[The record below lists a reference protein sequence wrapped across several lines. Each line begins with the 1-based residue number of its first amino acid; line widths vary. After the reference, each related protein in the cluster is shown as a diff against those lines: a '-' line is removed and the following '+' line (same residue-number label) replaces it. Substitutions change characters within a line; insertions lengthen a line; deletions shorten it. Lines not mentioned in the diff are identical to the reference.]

1 MKKKV
6 VIIGGGF
13 GGLTAA
19 KALKNADVDITLI
32 DKTNH
37 HLFQPLLYQVASAAL
52 SPADIAAPIRAILRK
67 HENVRVIMGEVT
79 NIDTQ
84 KRKVFLHD
92 DEFDYDYL
100 IVAIGSHHSYFGQDE
115 WEEFAPGLKTM
126 SDALALREKMLLSFE
141 KAERSNNPEEIE
153 KHLTFVIV
161 GGGPTGVEL
170 AGAIAEIAKHTMM
183 KDFRKIDPSKTKII
197 LVEASNKILGIY
209 DEPLNEKGKLLLE
222 ELGVQIKLNSKV
234 TGINFL
240 GVELENEFIETQNVI
255 WAAGNTIAPLIK
267 TLRTEYDHAGRVIV
281 EKDCSVKEHPEIFV
295 VGDAALC
302 YDKNGKQLP
311 GVCPVAI
318 QQGNFIAKII
328 AEQIP
333 KEKRS
338 PFKYF
343 DKGNLATIGRA
354 RAVMQVGNIKASGLV
369 AWLAWVFIHILYLI
383 GFRNRYKV
391 LAEWIW
397 LYITNRNGIRLIT
410 NKTDM

>member
-1 MKKKV
+1 MKEKV
-6 VIIGGGF
+6 IIIGGGF

-19 KALKNADVDITLI
+19 KALKNADVEITLI

-67 HENVRVIMGEVT
+67 QENARVIMGEVVG
-79 NIDTQ
+79 IDTQ
-84 KRKVFLHD
+84 NRKVFLND

-100 IVAIGSHHSYFGQDE
+100 IVAIGSRHSYFGQDE

-126 SDALALREKMLLSFE
+126 SDALTLREKMLLSFE
-141 KAERSNNPEEIE
+141 KAERSNDPEEIQ

-170 AGAIAEIAKHTMM
+170 AGAIAEIARHTMM
-183 KDFRKIDPSKTKII
+183 KDFRKIDPAKTKII

-209 DEPLNEKGKLLLE
+209 DEPLNRKGKILLE

-234 TGINFL
+234 TEINSL
-240 GVELENEFIETQNVI
+240 GVELDNEFIETQNVI
-255 WAAGNTIAPLIK
+255 WAAGNTISPILQSLNTRLDK
-267 TLRTEYDHAGRVIV
+267 AGRVIV
-281 EKDCSVKEHPEIFV
+281 EKDCCVKEHPEIFV
-295 VGDAALC
+295 IGDAALC

-318 QQGNFIAKII
+318 QQGNFVAKII
-328 AEQIP
+328 AERIP
-333 KEKRS
+333 QDKRS

-354 RAVMQVGNIKASGLV
+354 RAVMQIGNIKASGLI

-410 NKTDM
+410 NKTDL

>member
-1 MKKKV
+1 MKKHV
-6 VIIGGGF
+6 LIIGGGF

-19 KALKNADVDITLI
+19 KALKNADVEITLV

-67 HENVRVIMGEVT
+67 QKNVSVIMGEVI

-100 IVAIGSHHSYFGQDE
+100 IAAVGSRHSYFGKDD
-115 WEEFAPGLKTM
+115 WEKFAPGLKTM

-141 KAERSNNPEEIE
+141 KAERSNDPIQ

-170 AGAIAEIAKHTMM
+170 AGAIAEIARHTMM
-183 KDFRKIDPSKTKII
+183 KDFRKIDPTKTKII

-209 DEPLNEKGKLLLE
+209 DEPLNGKGKILLE
-222 ELGVQIKLNSKV
+222 ELGVVVKLNSKV
-234 TGINFL
+234 SEINSS
-240 GVELENEFIETQNVI
+240 GVKLENEFIETQNVI
-255 WAAGNTIAPLIK
+255 WAAGNAISPILKSLNAELDK
-267 TLRTEYDHAGRVIV
+267 AGRVIV

-295 VGDAALC
+295 IGDAALC

-318 QQGNFIAKII
+318 QQGNFVAKII
-328 AEQIP
+328 SKQIP
-333 KEKRS
+333 KEKRGL
-338 PFKYF
+338 FKYF

-354 RAVMQVGNIKASGLV
+354 KAVMQIGNIKASGLI

-397 LYITNRNGIRLIT
+397 LYITNRNGIRLII
-410 NKTDM
+410 NKTDL